1 MKTCVNLHAGLFAVA
16 ILVAGCGPNL
26 TAVPPGPTGPT
37 TLEPLFLPQLDGV
50 WGGEMQLTLPT
61 QTLPPT
67 GGGTGP
73 AVNAGFHACG
83 GSAFINVLGETNE
96 NFLSIKQDG
105 RELEARLASRGTGLA
120 CTYTGRVGS
129 NGGVVLD
136 SQSCVTPLT
145 LRCANG
151 DVVDLEFKSSTITAQ
166 ADAPVRV
173 TSLNNGRVAF
183 TYNISAQPVNEVP
196 PQDLQ
201 GLVAHHSFTSL
212 TRR

>member
-16 ILVAGCGPNL
+16 ILAAGCGPNL

-50 WGGEMQLTLPT
+50 WGGEMVLTLPSDG
-61 QTLPPT
+61 L
-67 GGGTGP
+67 GGGNGP
-73 AVNAGFHACG
+73 AVNAGAHACG
-83 GSAFINVLGETNE
+83 GNAFIDVFGEANE

-120 CTYTGRVGS
+120 CTYTGQVGS

-145 LRCANG
+145 LRCPNG

-183 TYNISAQPVNEVP
+183 TYNIRTQPVNDVP

-212 TRR
+212 IRR

>member
-1 MKTCVNLHAGLFAVA
+1 MSTRVNLFAGAFVVA
-16 ILVAGCGPNL
+16 MTAGCSSNL
-26 TAVPPGPTGPT
+26 TAVPQGPSTGPT
-37 TLEPLFLPQLDGV
+37 TLAPLLLPQLDGV
-50 WGGEMQLTLPT
+50 WGGQMRLELPT
-61 QTLPPT
+61 SFDPPPTGPT

-83 GSAFINVLGETNE
+83 GREFIRVLDETNE
-96 NFLSIKQDG
+96 NFLSITQDG

-129 NGGVVLD
+129 NGAVVLD

-151 DVVDLEFKSSTITAQ
+151 DVVQLEFKSSTITAQ

-173 TSLNNGRVAF
+173 TSLNGGRVAF
-183 TYNISAQPVNEVP
+183 TYNITGDGE
-196 PQDLQ
+196 Q
-201 GLVAHHSFTSL
+201 GLVAHHSFASL
-212 TRR
+212 TKR

>member
-16 ILVAGCGPNL
+16 ILVAGCGPNF

-50 WGGEMQLTLPT
+50 WGGQMQLTLPT
-61 QTLPPT
+61 DPLLPPT

-136 SQSCVTPLT
+136 SQSCVSPLT
-145 LRCANG
+145 LRCENG
-151 DVVDLEFKSSTITAQ
+151 EVVDLEFKSSTITAQ

-173 TSLNNGRVAF
+173 TSINGGRVAF
-183 TYNISAQPVNEVP
+183 TYNIGGDGQ
-196 PQDLQ
+196 Q
-201 GLVAHHSFTSL
+201 GLVAHHTFTSL

>member
-1 MKTCVNLHAGLFAVA
+1 MKTCVNLHAGLFAAA

-26 TAVPPGPTGPT
+26 TAVPPSPATGPT
-37 TLEPLFLPQLDGV
+37 TLEPLLLPQLDGV
-50 WGGEMQLTLPT
+50 WGGEMTLTLPT
-61 QTLPPT
+61 SFVAPPT

-105 RELEARLASRGTGLA
+105 RDLEARLASRGTGLA

-129 NGGVVLD
+129 NGAVVLD
-136 SQSCVTPLT
+136 AQECVTPLT

-151 DVVDLEFKSSTITAQ
+151 DVVSLEFMSSTITATT
-166 ADAPVRV
+166 DAPVQV
-173 TSLNNGRVAF
+173 TSIRDGRVAF
-183 TYNISAQPVNEVP
+183 TYNIGQTN
-196 PQDLQ
+196 DQ
-201 GLVAHHSFTSL
+201 GLVAHHTFTAL

>member
-1 MKTCVNLHAGLFAVA
+1 MT
-16 ILVAGCGPNL
+16 
-26 TAVPPGPTGPT
+26 
-37 TLEPLFLPQLDGV
+37 
-50 WGGEMQLTLPT
+50 LTLPAPP
-61 QTLPPT
+61 LPGSPGAPG

-83 GSAFINVLGETNE
+83 GSAFINVLDSGRETHE

-145 LRCANG
+145 LRCENG
-151 DVVDLEFKSSTITAQ
+151 DVVSLEFKSSTITATI
-166 ADAPVRV
+166 DAPVRV
-173 TSLNNGRVAF
+173 TSIKDGRVAF
-183 TYNISAQPVNEVP
+183 TYNVTEVVDEDGP
-196 PQDLQ
+196 PNNYQ
-201 GLVAHHSFTSL
+201 GLVSHHDFSSL